1 MKTYNVELIF
11 PTTQEKQD
19 WIDFLKIERNIFDE
33 ISKISFLMPNRNNS
47 KLFHDATYFPI
58 RGKFPELNS
67 HLIVCSQ
74 NSVKSAYK
82 TIATNKHKIDRPI
95 TKKNLSCRLD
105 KALYFKLYPKI
116 EELLETASVHDP
128 LIFCRNDRLFLA
140 ITFDIPEIL
149 QKNEDVLGIDLGMRR
164 LFTTSDGLALSG
176 KEYLKNKR
184 RIRYNKRQLQKL
196 KTRSSKKKLINT
208 RKYEANYSKNYIH
221 LITNEILKTDKS
233 IIVMEDLTGIKQNT
247 SKIKN
252 TNIKKSSHNNRMGQ
266 IPFYKLREVLTYK
279 ALHLG
284 KRVETVN
291 PAFTSQKD
299 HRGLSDGIRKGCR
312 YYAKDGLVF
321 DSDWNASINIAQR
334 FSKHPVSTKMPLDG
348 GLVFLGKLMTS
359 N

>member
-105 KALYFKLYPKI
+105 KALYSKFTTTSIKLISKISHHKVEAKFKLYPKI

-176 KEYLKNKR
+176 KEYL
-184 RIRYNKRQLQKL
+184 
-196 KTRSSKKKLINT
+196 
-208 RKYEANYSKNYIH
+208 
-221 LITNEILKTDKS
+221 
-233 IIVMEDLTGIKQNT
+233 
-247 SKIKN
+247 
-252 TNIKKSSHNNRMGQ
+252 
-266 IPFYKLREVLTYK
+266 
-279 ALHLG
+279 
-284 KRVETVN
+284 
-291 PAFTSQKD
+291 
-299 HRGLSDGIRKGCR
+299 
-312 YYAKDGLVF
+312 
-321 DSDWNASINIAQR
+321 
-334 FSKHPVSTKMPLDG
+334 
-348 GLVFLGKLMTS
+348 
-359 N
+359 